1 MKNMQKLKIFSGNA
15 NRELSQQIA
24 DHIGIELGKCEVN
37 RFADGEVQVDIK
49 ESVRGRHVFIVQ
61 STCPPVNENY
71 MELFILIDAFRRASA
86 KYITAVIPYYG
97 YSRQDR
103 KSSPRAPISAKC
115 MADLL
120 SVLGIDR
127 LLSIDLHASQIQGFF
142 HVPVDHLYAFPTF
155 AKHWSRI
162 HSSKGFKGRGEESVS
177 ISPDAGGV
185 ERCRAFAKLIH
196 SSIAFIDK
204 RRVKANEISS
214 LQLVGEVEG
223 KQAIIVDDMIDT
235 AGTITK
241 AAHHIKKDKKAKK
254 IFVIGTH
261 ALFSPPAIQRIE
273 NSPIEE
279 VWVSNS
285 IPLSAEAKKCKKIK
299 VISIAPVIA
308 DAIHRIYNKGSV
320 SKLFNE
326 LNEDEAKAKMKVKT
340 KTKTKTKGKAKA
352 KAKNKGKD

>member
-1 MKNMQKLKIFSGNA
+1 MQKLKIFSGNS
-15 NRELSQQIA
+15 NRELARQIA

-49 ESVRGRHVFIVQ
+49 ESVRGQHVFIVQ

-86 KYITAVIPYYG
+86 KSITAVLPYYG

-120 SVLGIDR
+120 SALGIDR
-127 LLSIDLHASQIQGFF
+127 VLSIDLHTAQIQGFF

-155 AKHWSRI
+155 ARHWSRFCT
-162 HSSKGFKGRGEESVS
+162 SMERNKTEKENRESTVS

-185 ERCRAFAKLIH
+185 ERCRAFAKMIH
-196 SSIAFIDK
+196 SSIAVIDK
-204 RRVKANEISS
+204 RRIRPNEISS
-214 LQLVGEVEG
+214 LQLVGEVAG
-223 KQAIIVDDMIDT
+223 KNAIIVDDMIDT
-235 AGTITK
+235 AGTIAR
-241 AAHHIKKDKKAKK
+241 AAHHLKEDKKAKK
-254 IFVIGTH
+254 VFVIGTH
-261 ALFSPPAIQRIE
+261 AILSHPSIERIE
-273 NSPIEE
+273 KSPIEE

-285 IPLSAEAKKCKKIK
+285 IPLSAEAQKCKKIK

-308 DAIHRIYNKGSV
+308 DAIYRIYNKDSV

-326 LNEDEAKAKMKVKT
+326 LNENETEIKTETEEA
-340 KTKTKTKGKAKA
+340 
-352 KAKNKGKD
+352 NNL